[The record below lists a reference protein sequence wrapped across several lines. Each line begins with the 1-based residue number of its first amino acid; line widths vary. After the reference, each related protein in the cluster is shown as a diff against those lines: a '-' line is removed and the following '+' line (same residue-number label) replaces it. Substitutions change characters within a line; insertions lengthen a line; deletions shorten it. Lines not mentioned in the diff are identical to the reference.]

1 MRVLRFDGMRVH
13 RHGSVRSGGIE
24 SLGRKEPYRTF
35 VVPSTSPGVGDTH
48 KSRS

>member
-24 SLGRKEPYRTF
+24 SLGRKEPYRT
-35 VVPSTSPGVGDTH
+35 VVVLLHHLVLVTWIALD
-48 KSRS
+48 